1 MASISDKGLAFIRAQ
16 EGLRLS
22 PYLDQVGIRTIGY
35 GHARWT
41 GGDITEAQAEA
52 LLQDDLRPCL
62 ACIDQRVMVP
72 ITQPMVDALC
82 SLIFNCGPGALVN
95 SDLGRNLNAG
105 NYQEAGDGF
114 LDWCHGIVNGEKV
127 VLPVLLARR
136 QAERVMFLSELP
148 PEPDA

>member
-1 MASISDKGLAFIRAQ
+1 MNISDKGLAFIRAQ
-16 EGLRLS
+16 EGLRLV
-22 PYLDQVGIRTIGY
+22 PYQDQVGIWTVGY

-41 GGDITEAQAEA
+41 GGPITQEQAESM
-52 LLQDDLRPCL
+52 LQDDLRPCL
-62 ACIDQRVMVP
+62 ACIAQRVTVP

-114 LDWCHGIVNGEKV
+114 LDWCHGIVNGVKV
-127 VLPVLLARR
+127 VLPVLEARR
-136 QAERVMFLSELP
+136 AAERTMFLSQLP
-148 PEPDA
+148 DEPDA